1 MSTYSFAIGTDPYSM
16 KNNFPSYEES
26 EDKISIVN
34 NSPNSNYYEL
44 SNIDLNENFGGASK
58 FSLYKK
64 ENTMEILTSRI
75 NYNEEDD
82 NIQDNN
88 IYFLRKVIERK
99 NIFEVIYPLFTFS
112 RKKNDLIK
120 YCESEK
126 CLQSFKK
133 ERSSKRLKRRYSR
146 DNIRVKIKRA
156 FLNNLIIKL
165 NKIIKQTE
173 RKSLLKFGQKFSR
186 DVKKSPNK
194 KILNMTLYDI
204 IENEDLYEGTNLFNY
219 NCNKE
224 IIDNLRKKE
233 NIKLNKIFNMKYR
246 DIFEEYINSDE
257 FKIEE
262 INRLKKKKMQDDYI
276 KKYIMIAYNFIEFFS
291 S

>member
-26 EDKISIVN
+26 EDKIRIVN

-112 RKKNDLIK
+112 RKENDLIK

-126 CLQSFKK
+126 MF
-133 ERSSKRLKRRYSR
+133 
-146 DNIRVKIKRA
+146 
-156 FLNNLIIKL
+156 
-165 NKIIKQTE
+165 T
-173 RKSLLKFGQKFSR
+173 
-186 DVKKSPNK
+186 
-194 KILNMTLYDI
+194 
-204 IENEDLYEGTNLFNY
+204 
-219 NCNKE
+219 
-224 IIDNLRKKE
+224 
-233 NIKLNKIFNMKYR
+233 IF
-246 DIFEEYINSDE
+246 
-257 FKIEE
+257 
-262 INRLKKKKMQDDYI
+262 
-276 KKYIMIAYNFIEFFS
+276 
-291 S
+291 